1 MDEIP
6 RGRLLELNPALAV
19 PVLRAAFARD
29 RRVQVRDVLTDA
41 SAHGLHRVLR
51 DDTAWGASWQAG
63 AHGPRATRH
72 AALAAMS
79 DAERDERAAQTRDA
93 MRGGGYAFEYASYPL
108 VEGYLQRWAPG
119 GPHDRLLEDINSP
132 PVLDFV
138 RAVTGIPELVKA
150 DAQATL
156 YAPGHFLAV
165 HNDQN
170 TERGRRVAYV
180 LNVCAE
186 EWRPDWGGYLHF
198 YDADGDVIAGY
209 RPRFNALNL
218 FAVPQLHNVS
228 FVPPF
233 APVARYAITGWFRD
247 R

>member
-1 MDEIP
+1 VLAI
-6 RGRLLELNPALAV
+6 NPALGLPA
-19 PVLRAAFARD
+19 LRAQFARD

-41 SAHGLHRVLR
+41 SARALHHVLR
-51 DDTAWGASWQAG
+51 DDTPWGMSWQAG
-63 AHGPRATRH
+63 THGPHATRH
-72 AALAAMS
+72 AALT
-79 DAERDERAAQTRDA
+79 DAERAERAAHTHEA
-93 MRGGGYAFEYASYPL
+93 MHGDGYAFGYASYPI
-108 VEGYLQRWAPG
+108 VQAYLGRWAPG
-119 GPHDRLLEDINSP
+119 GPHDQLLEHINSA

-138 RAVTGIPELVKA
+138 RDLTGIPELVKA

-165 HNDQN
+165 HNDQHA
-170 TERGRRVAYV
+170 ERGRRVAYV
-180 LNVCAE
+180 LNLCADD
-186 EWRPDWGGYLHF
+186 WRPDWGGYLHF

-233 APVARYAITGWFRD
+233 APIARYAITGWFRD